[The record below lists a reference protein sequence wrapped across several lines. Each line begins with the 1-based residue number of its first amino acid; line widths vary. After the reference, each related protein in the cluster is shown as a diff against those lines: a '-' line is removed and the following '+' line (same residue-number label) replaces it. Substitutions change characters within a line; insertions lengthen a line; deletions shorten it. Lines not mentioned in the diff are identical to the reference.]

1 MMDGMEGLEG
11 DFLNNREEMLNHIEG
26 LGFSDI
32 KDVITDSF
40 LGSVVIDP
48 REERMYFSDEMQKVL
63 GNAAKQ
69 DMLLLTFLQFVPEH
83 IRTEISNQYHS
94 FIRDMA
100 LGEREY
106 FTIEHPIMKG
116 DMTEYDIE
124 VRLKV
129 LGGDVTTRVIGGLVF
144 DRTRSVDEIAYDQLI
159 CSSTNAYLF
168 TYDLLEDRCYL
179 SNKFVEDFD
188 LMGPV
193 INRFSQE
200 CSNYLQTDDIVLL
213 RRALGTFLDTHE
225 PVQDMIIRLLTPSR
239 GELYLRLGGFS
250 DADRYGNLGGDR
262 RYVSGECVD
271 VTEYIQSESLREN
284 LIDGSSAIT
293 FYADI
298 TEGSIFFSQN
308 IRDIY
313 PEARTEFSGDIVEEL
328 ASLVIPED
336 KKRFRNDMHRV
347 VNEPNSKFA
356 IEIRLALKNN
366 RTVWIACRGKSYY
379 DTAKQSVIVVGTVF
393 DLTQMNEVREIV
405 EKNAACHELTGLP
418 LREKLLHDAGRLLRD
433 PNLLSAALVLLDLN
447 DFKSFN
453 DRYGRSI
460 GNELLISMATMLAK
474 DLPKG
479 ALLYHI
485 GTDTFAI
492 LWPHASQIKVTEFM
506 NNLQERGT
514 QPIEINGGEYFVNFS
529 VSAAFYPLSSNV
541 DELLINAEIALHKV
555 KQNKKMKYAIYS
567 PVDKNEL
574 KERLD
579 FELQITQCIRNN
591 MENFQMYYQP
601 LIDAKTGQLNGA
613 EALLRWQSSKG
624 ELVNPEKVVTALENT
639 DQMGAVSEWILD
651 QAISQCAAW
660 IAQGAPSDFYVHINA
675 TADDLIRK
683 HYAEHVTE
691 VLNNYRLKPENILI
705 EITETSLVKNMAV
718 CRKNLHE
725 LQDANIR
732 TALDDFGSGYSS
744 FNYLKELPV
753 DEIKID
759 KSFVDDMDTV
769 EFNRSFISAI
779 TMLAHSIGKKVV
791 VEGIETESQVE
802 AIRNMGADIF
812 QGYFFGK
819 PMSVFSFSNKYFS

>member
-1 MMDGMEGLEG
+1 MDGINSET
-11 DFLNNREEMLNHIEG
+11 LNNREEMLGLVEG

-32 KDVITDSF
+32 RDVLSDTV
-40 LGSVVIDP
+40 LGAVVIDP
-48 REERMYFSDEMQKVL
+48 REERMFFSDSLQKVM
-63 GNAAKQ
+63 GAAASQ
-69 DMLLLTFLQFVPEH
+69 DMLLSSFLQYVPEH
-83 IRTEISNQYHS
+83 RRLEVSNRYHA
-94 FIRDMA
+94 FVRDVA
-100 LGEREY
+100 IGKGE
-106 FTIEHPIMKG
+106 FFDIEHPFVKG
-116 DMTEYDIE
+116 DMIQIDIE
-124 VRLKV
+124 VRLKPIDDESGKK
-129 LGGDVTTRVIGGLVF
+129 LIGGMIL
-144 DRTRSVDEIAYDQLI
+144 DRTRNIDEIAYDQLI

-168 TYDLLEDRCYL
+168 TYDLLEDRVYL
-179 SNKFVEDFD
+179 SNRFVEDFD

-193 INRFSQE
+193 VNRFSQE
-200 CSNYLQTDDIVLL
+200 CFNYLLEKDVEDL
-213 RRALGTFLDTHE
+213 RKAMADFLEGHE
-225 PVQDMIIRLLTPSR
+225 PVNDIVVKLLSPVR
-239 GELYLRLGGFS
+239 GEIYLRINGFS
-250 DADRYGNLGGDR
+250 DADREGNLGGDR
-262 RYVSGECVD
+262 RFVSGECVD
-271 VTEYIQSESLREN
+271 VTDYIQSESLREN
-284 LIDGSSAIT
+284 LIEGSSAIT
-293 FYADI
+293 FYADM

-313 PEARTEFSGDIVEEL
+313 PDARTELRGDIVEEL
-328 ASLVIPED
+328 AALVIPED

-347 VNEPNSKFA
+347 ANEPDSKFA
-356 IEIRLALKNN
+356 IEIRLALKDS
-366 RTVWIACRGKSYY
+366 RTVWIACRGKSYF
-379 DTAKQSVIVVGTVF
+379 DTSRHSVIVVGTLF
-393 DLTQMNEVREIV
+393 DLTQMNEVRETV

-418 LREKLLHDAGRLLRD
+418 LREKLLHDASRLLRD
-433 PNLLSAALVLLDLN
+433 PNLLSAALVLVDLN

-460 GNELLISMATMLAK
+460 GNELLISMATMLSK
-474 DLPKG
+474 DLPKD
-479 ALLYHI
+479 AMLYHI
-485 GTDTFAI
+485 GTDTFAL

-506 NNLQERGT
+506 NNLQERGS
-514 QPIEINGGEYFVNFS
+514 QPIEINNGEYFINFS

-555 KQNKKMKYAIYS
+555 KQNKKMKYAVYS

-601 LIDAKTGQLNGA
+601 LIDARTGKLNGA

-651 QAISQCAAW
+651 QAVSQCASW
-660 IAQGAPSDFYVHINA
+660 IAHGAPRDFYVHINA

-691 VLNNYRLKPENILI
+691 VLNNYHLKPENILI
-705 EITETSLVKNMAV
+705 EITETSLVQNMAV

-725 LQDANIR
+725 LNDLNIR

-791 VEGIETESQVE
+791 VEGVETESQAE
-802 AIRNMGADIF
+802 AIRKMGADIF
-812 QGYFFGK
+812 QGYYFGK
-819 PMSVFSFSNKYFS
+819 PMSVFAFSNKYFS

>member
-1 MMDGMEGLEG
+1 MDGIEG
-11 DFLNNREEMLNHIEG
+11 DFLVNREEMLKLIEELEFNDIRDVLSDTV
-26 LGFSDI
+26 LGA
-32 KDVITDSF
+32 VI
-40 LGSVVIDP
+40 IDP
-48 REERMYFSDEMQKVL
+48 REERMYFSDSMQKIL
-63 GNAAKQ
+63 GVAATQ
-69 DMLLLTFLQFVPEH
+69 DMLLSSFLQFVPEF
-83 IRTEISNQYHS
+83 RRLEVSNQYQACV
-94 FIRDMA
+94 RDMA
-100 LGEREY
+100 IGERN
-106 FTIEHPIMKG
+106 FCSVKHPITKG
-116 DMTEYDIE
+116 DMSTYDIE
-124 VRLKV
+124 VRLKTIGDDV
-129 LGGDVTTRVIGGLVF
+129 KTRLLGGIVL
-144 DRTRSVDEIAYDQLI
+144 DRTRNIGEISGNQLF
-159 CSSTNAYLF
+159 SAASNAYLF
-168 TYDLLEDRCYL
+168 TYDLLEDRCYV

-200 CSNYLQTDDIVLL
+200 APRFLQTDDILAL
-213 RRALGTFLDTHE
+213 RRALGAYLDTHE
-225 PVQDMIIRLLTPSR
+225 SVQELILRFLTPAR
-239 GELYLRLGGFS
+239 GELYLRLNGFS
-250 DADRYGNLGGDR
+250 DSDKDGNPGGDSR
-262 RYVSGECVD
+262 FVSGECVD
-271 VTEYIQSESLREN
+271 VTEYVQSESLREN

-293 FYADI
+293 FYADAS
-298 TEGSIFFSQN
+298 EGCIFFSQN
-308 IRDIY
+308 ISDIY
-313 PEARTEFSGDIVEEL
+313 PEARTEIRGDIVEEL
-328 ASLVIPED
+328 AQLVIPED

-366 RTVWIACRGKSYY
+366 RTVWIACRGKSYF
-379 DTAKQSVIVVGTVF
+379 DTARHSTIVVGTVF
-393 DLTQMNEVREIV
+393 DLTQMNEVRENV

-418 LREKLLHDAGRLLRD
+418 LREKLLHDAGKLLRD
-433 PNLLSAALVLLDLN
+433 PNLLSAALVLVDLN

-460 GNELLISMATMLAK
+460 GNELLISMASLLSK
-474 DLPKG
+474 DLP
-479 ALLYHI
+479 AEAMLYHI
-485 GTDTFAI
+485 GTDTFAL

-506 NNLQERGT
+506 NNLQERGN
-514 QPIEINGGEYFVNFS
+514 QPFEINNGEYFVSFS

-601 LIDAKTGQLNGA
+601 LIDARTGCLAGA
-613 EALLRWQSSKG
+613 EALLRWQSPSG
-624 ELVNPEKVVTALENT
+624 DLVNPEKVVTALENT

-651 QAISQCAAW
+651 QAISQCASW
-660 IAQGAPSDFYVHINA
+660 INHGAPANFYVHINA

-683 HYAEHVTE
+683 HFADHVTE
-691 VLNNYRLKPENILI
+691 LLQSYNLKPENILI

-725 LQDANIR
+725 LQNANIR

-791 VEGIETESQVE
+791 VEGVETESQAD
-802 AIRNMGADIF
+802 AIRKMGADIF
-812 QGYFFGK
+812 QGYYFGK
-819 PMSVFSFSNKYFS
+819 PMSVFGFSNKYFT